1 MTCVALGPPVLPTI
15 PDFFLAGPQFTGPV
29 IGVDVT
35 CCRFQITIPQLDAFL
50 AGLNAAVA
58 TAMLG
63 LSGGV
68 MVQIAVINEVIHQAQ
83 IQLNQLVINVPS
95 CPLDGSTLST

>member
-1 MTCVALGPPVLPTI
+1 MSCVALGPPVLPTI

-29 IGVDVT
+29 IGIDVT
-35 CCRFQITIPQLDAFL
+35 CCRFQVAIPQLDSLL
-50 AGLNAAVA
+50 ASLNATVA
-58 TAMLG
+58 AAMAG

-68 MVQIAVINEVIHQAQ
+68 MVEIAVINEVIHQAQ
-83 IQLNQLVINVPS
+83 IQLNQLVLNLPS